1 MPDASP
7 MFDLSGK
14 VAVVT
19 GGGGDL
25 GGAIAAGYAQAGA
38 SVVVTDI
45 REGQAELVAEQ
56 IAKKYGVTA
65 KGYLVDVLSDDGVPN
80 FCDQVYADFG
90 QVDILVNC
98 VGGNM
103 KGATTSDEQ
112 SFFDLPTDAL
122 KMVLDLNF
130 TMGTVKPSQVFGKR
144 MVASENGGSII
155 NISSMTAL
163 RPLTRVFGYC
173 ASKAAVS
180 NFTQWLAVH
189 IAQEHSKKVRVNA
202 IAPGFFLTNQNR
214 FLLTDEETGDLTARG
229 QQIID
234 HTPIGKFGAPD
245 DLVSTALWLASD
257 ASHMVTGTIIPVDGG
272 FSAFS
277 GV

>member
-1 MPDASP
+1 MSDIAEL
-7 MFDLSGK
+7 FNLTGK

-25 GGAIAAGYAQAGA
+25 GGAIAAGYAKAGA
-38 SVVVTDI
+38 SCVVTDI
-45 REGQAELVAEQ
+45 REGQAEAVAAQLERNH
-56 IAKKYGVTA
+56 GVKA
-65 KGYLVDVLSDDGVPN
+65 KGYQVDVLADDGVST

-90 QVDILVNC
+90 QVDVLVNC

-112 SFFDLPTDAL
+112 SFFDLSTDAL
-122 KMVLDLNF
+122 RMVLDLNF
-130 TMGTVKPSQVFGKR
+130 TMGTVRPSQVFGKR

-202 IAPGFFLTNQNR
+202 IAPGFFQTNQNR
-214 FLLTDEETGDLTARG
+214 YLLTDEETGDLTPRG

-234 HTPIGKFGAPD
+234 HTPLSTFGAPN

-257 ASHMVTGTIIPVDGG
+257 ASQMITGTIIPVDGG